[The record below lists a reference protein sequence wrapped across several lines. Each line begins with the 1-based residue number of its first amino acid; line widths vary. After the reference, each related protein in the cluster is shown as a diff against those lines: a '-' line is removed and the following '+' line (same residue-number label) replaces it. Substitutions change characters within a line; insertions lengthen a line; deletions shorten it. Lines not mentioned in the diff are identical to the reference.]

1 MQDERMKRLAMG
13 WVLLAV
19 AVPGFGS
26 TLTASG
32 SNSLWNIDD
41 PSCSESSS
49 DNCVIG
55 DPTVFGIESAS
66 LTVNNSGDVSANILT
81 NYGDST
87 LAPFTSDGVT
97 LSAADMLISAGGA
110 DYALVLDAHS
120 GMVTGGLYSIVSAE
134 TAQTVLGNPST
145 IYYRNDLPVWA
156 SPASAVL
163 LGTGTVVITSF
174 GNGTTAP
181 EYEIAVSGIT
191 GGTALF
197 TSGAFTFEVA
207 SSTCGNGVLY
217 ASTVPETGT
226 MAMIGMGLLGLAL
239 LSRRRRNR
247 G

>member
-1 MQDERMKRLAMG
+1 MKRLAVG

-55 DPTVFGIESAS
+55 DPTVFGIEGAS
-66 LTVNNSGDVSANILT
+66 LTVDSSGDVSANILT
-81 NYGDST
+81 NFGDST
-87 LAPFTSDGVT
+87 LAPFTSAGVI
-97 LSAADMLISAGGA
+97 LSAADILISAGGA
-110 DYALVLDAHS
+110 EYALVLDAHN
-120 GMVTGGLYSIVSAE
+120 GMVTGGLYLIASRE
-134 TAQTVLGNPST
+134 TAQTVLGDPT
-145 IYYRNDLPVWA
+145 GTYRNDLPVWA
-156 SPASAVL
+156 SPAGAVL
-163 LGTGTVVITSF
+163 LGTGTVVITSA
-174 GNGTTAP
+174 GDGTTVP
-181 EYEIAVSGIT
+181 EYDIAVNGIT

-197 TSGAFTFEVA
+197 TSGGFLFEVA

-239 LSRRRRNR
+239 LNRRRRNR
-247 G
+247 D

>member
-1 MQDERMKRLAMG
+1 MKRLAVG

-66 LTVNNSGDVSANILT
+66 LTVDSSGDVSANILT
-81 NYGDST
+81 NFGDST
-87 LAPFTSDGVT
+87 LAPFTSAGVA
-97 LSAADMLISAGGA
+97 LSAADILITAGDA
-110 DYALVLDAHS
+110 EYALVLDAHN
-120 GMVTGGLYSIVSAE
+120 GMVTGGLYLIASRE
-134 TAQTVLGNPST
+134 TAQTVLGDPT
-145 IYYRNDLPVWA
+145 GTYRNDLPVWA
-156 SPASAVL
+156 SPAGAVL
-163 LGTGTVVITSF
+163 LGTGTVVITSA
-174 GNGTTAP
+174 GNGTTVP
-181 EYEIAVSGIT
+181 EYDIAVNGIT

-197 TSGAFTFEVA
+197 TSGGFLFEVA

-239 LSRRRRNR
+239 LNRRRRNR
-247 G
+247 D

>member
-1 MQDERMKRLAMG
+1 MKRLAVG

-41 PSCSESSS
+41 PSCSEPSS

-66 LTVNNSGDVSANILT
+66 LTVDSSGDVSANILT
-81 NYGDST
+81 NFGDST
-87 LAPFTSDGVT
+87 LAPFTSAGVI
-97 LSAADMLISAGGA
+97 LSAADILISAGGA
-110 DYALVLDAHS
+110 EYALVLDAHN
-120 GMVTGGLYSIVSAE
+120 GMVTGGLYLIASRE
-134 TAQTVLGNPST
+134 TAQTVLGDPT
-145 IYYRNDLPVWA
+145 GTYRNDLPVWA
-156 SPASAVL
+156 SPAGAVL
-163 LGTGTVVITSF
+163 LGTGTVVITSA
-174 GNGTTAP
+174 GDGTTVP
-181 EYEIAVSGIT
+181 EYDIAVNGIT

-197 TSGAFTFEVA
+197 TSGGFLFEVA

-239 LSRRRRNR
+239 LNRRRRNR
-247 G
+247 D

>member
-1 MQDERMKRLAMG
+1 MRRLAVG

-66 LTVNNSGDVSANILT
+66 LTVGSGGDVSANILT
-81 NYGDST
+81 NFGDPT
-87 LAPFTSDGVT
+87 LAPFSLYGVT
-97 LSAADMLISAGGA
+97 FSAADILITAGDA
-110 DYALVLDAHS
+110 EYALVLDAHS
-120 GMVTGGLYSIVSAE
+120 GMVTGGLYSILSTE
-134 TAQTVLGNPST
+134 IAQTVLGNPSEA
-145 IYYRNDLPVWA
+145 IYRNDLPVWA
-156 SPASAVL
+156 SPAGAVL
-163 LGTGTVVITSF
+163 LGTGTVVITSA
-174 GNGTTAP
+174 GNGTTVP
-181 EYEIAVSGIT
+181 EYDIAVSGIT

-197 TSGAFTFEVA
+197 TSGGFLFEVA

-239 LSRRRRNR
+239 LNRRRRNR
-247 G
+247 D

>member
-1 MQDERMKRLAMG
+1 MQGKRMKRLAVG

-19 AVPGFGS
+19 AAPGFGS
-26 TLTASG
+26 TLTATG

-81 NYGDST
+81 NFGDST
-87 LAPFTSDGVT
+87 LAPFTSDGLT
-97 LSAADMLISAGGA
+97 FSAADMLISTGGA
-110 DYALVLDAHS
+110 EFALVLDAHS
-120 GMVTGGLYSIVSAE
+120 GMVTGGLYSIVSTE
-134 TAQTVLGNPST
+134 TAQTVLGNPSG
-145 IYYRNDLPVWA
+145 IVYRNDLPVWA
-156 SPASAVL
+156 SPAGAIL

-174 GNGTTAP
+174 GDGTTSP
-181 EYEIAVSGIT
+181 EYDIAVSGIT

-197 TSGAFTFEVA
+197 TSGAFTFEAA

-239 LSRRRRNR
+239 LSRRRKNR

>member
-1 MQDERMKRLAMG
+1 MKRLTVG

-41 PSCSESSS
+41 PSCSESSP

-66 LTVNNSGDVSANILT
+66 LTVDNSGDVSANILT
-81 NYGDST
+81 NFGDST
-87 LAPFTSDGVT
+87 LAPYTSIGVT
-97 LSAADMLISAGGA
+97 LSVGDMLIAAGGA
-110 DYALVLDAHS
+110 EFALVLDAHS
-120 GMVTGGLYSIVSAE
+120 GMVTGGLYSIASTE
-134 TAQTVLGNPST
+134 TAQTVLGNPSAT
-145 IYYRNDLPVWA
+145 AYRNNLPVWA
-156 SPASAVL
+156 SPAGAVL

-174 GNGTTAP
+174 GDGTTAP
-181 EYEIAVSGIT
+181 EYDIAVSGIT
-191 GGTALF
+191 GGTPLF
-197 TSGAFTFEVA
+197 TSGGFSFQAS
-207 SSTCGNGVLY
+207 SSTCGNGVVY

-239 LSRRRRNR
+239 LSRRRSNR
-247 G
+247 S